1 MTTNININ
9 ARKFRSYLA
18 QMVRRANHHRATVH
32 VDILDRISDDIC
44 STDFNGVI
52 EIGYD
57 DNIVWIKCGN
67 TIPVYFTAVSSVT
80 AYSQAGNLF
89 TICDK
94 HKTVTVHAKS

>member
-9 ARKFRSYLA
+9 ARKFREFLA
-18 QMVRRANHHRATVH
+18 KMVRRINHRRATIH
-32 VDILDRISDDIC
+32 VDILDRKSDDIC
-44 STDFNGVI
+44 SAEFAGVI

-57 DNIVWIKCGN
+57 DNIVWIKCGHS
-67 TIPVYFTAVSSVT
+67 IPVYFATIDTIT
-80 AYSQAGNLF
+80 AYSKAGDLF